1 MTDIADTMTHVDAM
15 VAYMSELKKLNYELP
30 RYAGLQAGFDS
41 VLAQFVSS
49 RLADTHFEGRGL
61 VLTAGTRSGKS
72 HDIKHLL
79 KAFAENPSPLP
90 GGLER
95 KYARVSLRT
104 STTWKHLGSA
114 LLKSSGYFT
123 DLDHR
128 SSDMIWRRTE
138 GQLQR
143 KGVFIIHVDEA
154 QHTMHDK
161 SPKEIRTILDGFKD
175 MMKRP
180 EWPVVLILTGIP
192 TLLDHLNESDE
203 LIALLEPIS
212 YSDIA
217 YDQHNLEEADG
228 IMCSYGAAAKLDV
241 SGVRDEDTY
250 NRMIHGTARRWGR
263 FIEMVIQS
271 MAHAKAAGR
280 TELSR
285 SDLAETFRRWTG
297 ASDSGNVMLTE
308 NPYRIEAHK
317 LFPK

>member
-1 MTDIADTMTHVDAM
+1 MTDTIDTMARMDAM
-15 VAYMSELKKLNYELP
+15 AAHMTELKKLNYELP
-30 RYAGLQAGFDS
+30 RYSALQAGFDS
-41 VLAQFVSS
+41 VLAQFLSS

-72 HDIKHLL
+72 HDIKQLL
-79 KAFAENPSPLP
+79 KGFAQNPAPLP

-95 KYARVSLRT
+95 KCLRVSLRT

-114 LLKSSGYFT
+114 LLKTSGYFT

-138 GQLQR
+138 GQLKR
-143 KGVFIIHVDEA
+143 NGVFIIHVDEA

-161 SPKEIRTILDGFKD
+161 SPKDIKTILDGFKD
-175 MMKRP
+175 LMKRP
-180 EWPVVLILTGIP
+180 EWPIVLVLSGIP
-192 TLLDHLNESDE
+192 TLLDYLNQSDE

-217 YDQHNLEEADG
+217 YNQQNLEEADA
-228 IMCSYGAAAKLDV
+228 IMCAYGTAAKLDV
-241 SGVRDEDTY
+241 SGLRDEDTY
-250 NRMIHGTARRWGR
+250 NRMIHGAARRWGR
-263 FIEMVIQS
+263 FIEMVVHS
-271 MAHAKAAGR
+271 MAHAKASGR
-280 TELSR
+280 TELTR

-297 ASDSGNVMLTE
+297 ASDGANVMLVD

-317 LFPK
+317 LFPT